1 MNEKK
6 FVEQQ
11 LINGALDLNKCSEQQ
26 KWQYLRLWVRYK
38 LQCGFS
44 DKDIIEEIETILNE
58 RGVIYNHIKF
68 RDKVCIWHE
77 KGNKY
82 PLYEID
88 KIDFSHTE
96 LELLK
101 SIRSEPTKRLFFSM
115 MAYSKFF
122 DKVNPNNNHWCNI
135 STAEL
140 KKCAKLSVTNQNY
153 LNMLD
158 FLHNANL
165 IEWNYHV
172 SNFRVI
178 AEVEDSPVA
187 LSIYS
192 LNNLG
197 LQYMATTNRGKRF
210 VVQCRKCGEYF
221 KKKSPNEIVCPNCK
235 TNI

>member
-38 LQCGFS
+38 LQLGFS
-44 DKDIIEEIETILNE
+44 DKEITKEIETALNK

-68 RDKVCIWHE
+68 RDKVYEWHE

-82 PLYEID
+82 PLYEVD
-88 KIDFSHTE
+88 KIDFTE
-96 LELLK
+96 SELGFIKL
-101 SIRSEPTKRLFFSM
+101 IRSEPTKRLFFTM
-115 MAYSKFF
+115 FVYSKFF
-122 DKVNPNNNHWCNI
+122 DAVNMDNNHWCNI
-135 STAEL
+135 AMTDL
-140 KKCAKLSVTNQNY
+140 KKCANLNTTNQNMSKM
-153 LNMLD
+153 LNKLYTD
-158 FLHNANL
+158 RL
-165 IEWNYHV
+165 IECN
-172 SNFRVI
+172 SRATNFRVI